1 MAKLGGSKAVV
12 TGAGSGI
19 GQAVARALVTRG
31 ASVVLAD
38 IDGEA
43 IARLAAELGAAAT
56 PLRLDV
62 TDHAAVD
69 QLLSLIPP
77 AFRPVDILIN
87 NAGHDVG
94 GRTHFARGR
103 ADEWTSIIDT
113 NLTGMMRVTRAVLPE
128 MMERNSGDIVNMS
141 SISALR
147 LVPDTAAY
155 TTSKAGVRAF
165 FRFAPRGSR
174 GNADPRHR
182 NPSGADADQHHSETA
197 SRRQDTRTSIFRRSS
212 HCPRPGGRFPRH
224 CLCPRTTPAHANRAA
239 LHIAGQSMVSG
250 IRLAL
255 ASFTHCVVG
264 GIGRARRGGTSS
276 RTAMPSRSGL
286 GAG

>member
-1 MAKLGGSKAVV
+1 MTVGRDLAQEGRSQRMAKLAGSKAIV

-19 GQAVARALVTRG
+19 GRAIARALVDRG

-38 IDGEA
+38 VDGEA
-43 IARLAAELGAAAT
+43 VARLASELGPGAG

-69 QLLSLIPP
+69 QVLGSIPA
-77 AFRPVDILIN
+77 AFRPIDILIN

-94 GRTHFARGR
+94 GRTHFARGS
-103 ADEWTSIIDT
+103 ADDWTSIIDT

-128 MMERNSGDIVNMS
+128 MVERNSGDIVNMS

-165 FRFAPRGSR
+165 SDALR
-174 GNADPRHR
+174 ADLAETPIRVTEVLPGLARTNIILKRHR
-182 NPSGADADQHHSETA
+182 GDRALEKAYFDQARIALDPEDI
-197 SRRQDTRTSIFRRSS
+197 SRAIIFALEQPP
-212 HCPRPGGRFPRH
+212 HMQIAQLFILPV
-224 CLCPRTTPAHANRAA
+224 NRW
-239 LHIAGQSMVSG
+239 
-250 IRLAL
+250 
-255 ASFTHCVVG
+255 
-264 GIGRARRGGTSS
+264 
-276 RTAMPSRSGL
+276 
-286 GAG
+286 

>member
-1 MAKLGGSKAVV
+1 MTVGRDLVQERRSERMATLTGSKAIV

-19 GQAVARALVTRG
+19 GKAIAGALVDRG

-43 IARLAAELGAAAT
+43 AARLAGELGPGTA

-69 QLLSLIPP
+69 RLLVSIPA
-77 AFRPVDILIN
+77 AFRPIDILIN

-94 GRTHFARGR
+94 GRTHFARGS
-103 ADEWTSIIDT
+103 ADDWTSIIDT

-128 MMERNSGDIVNMS
+128 MVERNSGDIVNMS

-165 FRFAPRGSR
+165 SDSLR
-174 GNADPRHR
+174 ADL
-182 NPSGADADQHHSETA
+182 AETPI
-197 SRRQDTRTSIFRRSS
+197 RVTEVLPGLTRTSIVLKRHRGDRSLEQAYFDQARIALDPEDVS
-212 HCPRPGGRFPRH
+212 RAIIFALEQPPHMQIAQLYILPV
-224 CLCPRTTPAHANRAA
+224 NRW
-239 LHIAGQSMVSG
+239 
-250 IRLAL
+250 
-255 ASFTHCVVG
+255 
-264 GIGRARRGGTSS
+264 
-276 RTAMPSRSGL
+276 
-286 GAG
+286 